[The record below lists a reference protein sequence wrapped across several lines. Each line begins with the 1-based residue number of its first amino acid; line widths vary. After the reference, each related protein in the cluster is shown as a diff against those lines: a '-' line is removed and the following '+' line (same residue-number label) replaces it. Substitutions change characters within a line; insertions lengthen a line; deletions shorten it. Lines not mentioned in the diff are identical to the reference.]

1 MITGVHHFS
10 IIVSSESGVEW
21 YGRLGFREYKR
32 IERKYDTVVL
42 LYGHGVQLEIFID
55 PTHPARTNPEYMGL
69 RHLSLR
75 VDNIE
80 KTVEELGIEAGKIIT
95 DWVGV
100 RFCLIMDPDGQPIQ
114 LHE

>member
-1 MITGVHHFS
+1 MIVGAHHFS
-10 IIVSSESGVEW
+10 IIATSEESVVF
-21 YGRLGFREYKR
+21 YTKLGFREYKK

-42 LYGHGVQLEIFID
+42 MNGHGIGLELYID
-55 PTHPARTNPEYMGL
+55 PTHPPRGKPEPLGL

-80 KTVEELGIEAGKIIT
+80 ETVKELSLESGPIIN

-100 RFCLIMDPDGQPIQ
+100 KFCFVVDPDGWPVQ